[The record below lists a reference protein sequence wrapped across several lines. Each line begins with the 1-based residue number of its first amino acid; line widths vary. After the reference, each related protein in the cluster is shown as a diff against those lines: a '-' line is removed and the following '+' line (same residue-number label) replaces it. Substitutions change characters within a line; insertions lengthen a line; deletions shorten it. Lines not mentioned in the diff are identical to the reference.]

1 MWKSGKKK
9 VYYLKSLKKSVLWT
23 IGPFSNTQEVM
34 MMAASGWDDD
44 NGNEKKYGKRVMCF
58 ECESMRLRAAILRE
72 KFEF

>member
-1 MWKSGKKK
+1 
-9 VYYLKSLKKSVLWT
+9 
-23 IGPFSNTQEVM
+23 